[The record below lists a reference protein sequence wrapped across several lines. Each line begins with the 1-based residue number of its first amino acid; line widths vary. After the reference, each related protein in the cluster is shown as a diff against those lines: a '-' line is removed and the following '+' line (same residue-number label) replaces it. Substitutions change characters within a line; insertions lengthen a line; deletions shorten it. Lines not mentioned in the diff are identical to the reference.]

1 MTSSSLSK
9 LRPINTLTQVDKI
22 EASLQEYFREENL
35 QPGDALP
42 KEIEIAAAMGVSR
55 TALREALS
63 RFKTLGI
70 IEARKNRGMII
81 KSPDVFN
88 NMERILN
95 PNLLDKNTMQEIFE
109 MRLVLEMGLGEILFL
124 RKNNANLLKLEA
136 IVEKEEKTTDENEKT
151 QLDIEFHSM
160 LYKISGNKTI
170 LRFQKLLL
178 PLFKYA
184 MDKRAHLKRHLT
196 TPENASHRALLTT
209 LKKGTPEEFRI
220 IMREHLK
227 NYFEYI
233 KE

>member
-1 MTSSSLSK
+1 MSSSPLSK

-55 TALREALS
+55 TAVREALS

-88 NMERILN
+88 NMERILH

-109 MRLVLEMGLGEILFL
+109 MRLVLEMGIGEILFL

-136 IVEKEEKTTDENEKT
+136 IVEKEEKTADKEVKI
-151 QLDIEFHSM
+151 QLDVEFHSM

-170 LRFQKLLL
+170 QRFQKLLL
-178 PLFKYA
+178 PVFKYA
-184 MDKRAHLKRHLT
+184 VDRPIHAQHQLAPAT
-196 TPENASHRALLTT
+196 ASHRDLLNI

-220 IMREHLK
+220 IMR
-227 NYFEYI
+227 
-233 KE
+233 

>member
-1 MTSSSLSK
+1 MSSSPLSK

-55 TALREALS
+55 TAVREALS

-88 NMERILN
+88 NMERILH

-109 MRLVLEMGLGEILFL
+109 MRLVLEMGIGEILFL

-136 IVEKEEKTTDENEKT
+136 IVEKEEKTADKEVKI
-151 QLDIEFHSM
+151 QLDVEFHSM

-170 LRFQKLLL
+170 QRFQKLLL
-178 PLFKYA
+178 PVFKYA
-184 MDKRAHLKRHLT
+184 VDRPIHAQHQLAPAT
-196 TPENASHRALLTT
+196 ASHRDLLNI